1 MYHGYRW
8 LYIPIKQTY
17 FENVIFYDSLFP
29 FSEVS
34 STSPL
39 EAGDFLVPPN
49 IILNIRYPSPSARN
63 VANIGSDGILGP
75 TSSPVLSGASLIDF
89 FDALSN
95 HKNNQLLSS
104 NVSHIAPLRSQP
116 PSLPSSKSDSN
127 EDAPRHMF
135 PLSDFS
141 TQCRS
146 IDTRSPLPQALVVS
160 SRPTK
165 LTCFIQVN
173 KDPNWHAMW
182 L

>member
-1 MYHGYRW
+1 M
-8 LYIPIKQTY
+8 
-17 FENVIFYDSLFP
+17 
-29 FSEVS
+29 
-34 STSPL
+34 
-39 EAGDFLVPPN
+39 VPPN

-104 NVSHIAPLRSQP
+104 NVSHIAPLHP
-116 PSLPSSKSDSN
+116 NLLPYPSTSDSN